1 MQDLSD
7 IAKGSLVMNSS
18 MGGGNTLSVRPPFS
32 PEGSESEATQGIE
45 THSQPEPDLG
55 PNNDKQLNTKKNDA
69 GSRPVSSYTWE
80 KVR

>member
-7 IAKGSLVMNSS
+7 LARGSLVMNSS
-18 MGGGNTLSVRPPFS
+18 MGGGNTVSVNPPFS

-55 PNNDKQLNTKKNDA
+55 PNADSRLNTKHNDA
-69 GSRPVSSYTWE
+69 GEFHVTPPIWK
-80 KVR
+80 KVP